1 MNFLRSWKIELENRV
16 KGMIGLAKKAG
27 KIVAGAEQCEKEI
40 RAKKSELIIIAN
52 DITDTGLK
60 AITDVCTHYSIKYI
74 RCFTKSELGN
84 AVGASGERSVLS
96 VNDKG
101 FAGAILKK
109 FSELQL
115 GRKGE

>member
-1 MNFLRSWKIELENRV
+1 MNFLRSWKLELENRV

-52 DITDTGLK
+52 DISDTGLK
-60 AITDVCTHYSIKYI
+60 AITDVCTHYSIRHIK
-74 RCFTKSELGN
+74 CFTKNELGE
-84 AVGASGERSVLS
+84 AIGALGERSVLS

-101 FAGAILKK
+101 FADAILKK
-109 FSELQL
+109 FSELQ
-115 GRKGE
+115 